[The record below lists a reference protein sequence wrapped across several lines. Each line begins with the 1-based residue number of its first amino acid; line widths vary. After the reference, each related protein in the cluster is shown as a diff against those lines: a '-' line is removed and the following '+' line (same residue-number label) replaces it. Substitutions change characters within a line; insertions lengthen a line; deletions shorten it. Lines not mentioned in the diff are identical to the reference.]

1 MKRRLFLNI
10 ADLLWYLLG
19 SIIYAISVT
28 VFLTPNEITP
38 GGLTGIAELLTL
50 FLNVSSGILLML
62 LNLPVLMLGLIKFGG
77 IFIIKTF
84 IATAFASFS
93 ISLCESVLKE
103 VKIDRMLASIMGGVL
118 MGLGLSIVLL
128 HGATTGGVD
137 IIAKL
142 INRRFPHLTVGK
154 LILLFDGIVVLL
166 AALAYRNIESALYS
180 VVTMYISS
188 RLMDTVLY
196 GADKGKIIY
205 IISKNWREISNDI
218 NNTLERGITL
228 LDAAGGY
235 TGNKYKMLMCTVRRH
250 EVADVYRL
258 IRSHDENA
266 FTVVADAGEIIGE
279 GFKPFEK

>member
-1 MKRRLFLNI
+1 MKRKLFLNI

-38 GGLTGIAELLTL
+38 GGLTGIAELLTI

-62 LNLPVLMLGLIKFGG
+62 LNLPVLILGLIKFGG

-93 ISLCESVLKE
+93 ISLCESLLKA
-103 VKIDRMLASIMGGVL
+103 VQIDRMLASVMGGVL

-205 IISKNWREISNDI
+205 IISKSWREISNDI

-258 IRSHDENA
+258 IRLHDENA